1 MSRKGVEIHPI
12 NSIWAK
18 QATKLEVQDV
28 NKVSYWSSTVKQ
40 RISVSTSALKD
51 LVRYQKKYQEKNNQN
66 NQSLECTVILTI
78 IIDH

>member
-40 RISVSTSALKD
+40 RISVSTST
-51 LVRYQKKYQEKNNQN
+51 YQKKYQEKNNQN
-66 NQSLECTVILTI
+66 NQSLECTVILTVI
-78 IIDH
+78 INFLWKFL

>member
-40 RISVSTSALKD
+40 RISVSTSGSFRILYVTRKNI
-51 LVRYQKKYQEKNNQN
+51 KKK
-66 NQSLECTVILTI
+66 I
-78 IIDH
+78 IRIIKVLNVLSY